1 MIALLTPAM
10 AVERRRSQG
19 GGELRVE
26 LGELGHE
33 LGSTL
38 FVESEFFLGEGHASV
53 EDERQIWKPLQALL
67 ELVEALL
74 RGADVLIEFD
84 DERGQGAAVGHAKKT
99 LPRPSGG

>member
-38 FVESEFFLGEGHASV
+38 FVEPEFFLGEDDASV
-53 EDERQIWKPLQALL
+53 KDERQVWKPPQTVL
-67 ELVEALL
+67 ELVEAFP
-74 RGADVLIEFD
+74 RSADVLIEFD
-84 DERGQGAAVGHAKKT
+84 DERGQGAAVGHAKRT
-99 LPRPSGG
+99 LPRASGG